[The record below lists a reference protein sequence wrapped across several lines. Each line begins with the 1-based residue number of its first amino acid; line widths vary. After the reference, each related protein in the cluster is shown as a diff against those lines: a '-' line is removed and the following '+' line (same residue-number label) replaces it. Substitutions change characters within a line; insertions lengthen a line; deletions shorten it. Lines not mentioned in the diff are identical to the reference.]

1 MVETLDLAV
10 QIVALLDQIVDLRT
24 VLAVDPLVDQRLDLL
39 VDQAVDLPVDPRL
52 DLPPALEQPLER
64 RQLQIELSA
73 RQCIGLDFEERHPW
87 YDLNVIS
94 VILELCKVSDVPL
107 EHFDARD
114 RITAPL
120 AC

>member
-1 MVETLDLAV
+1 MDLLV
-10 QIVALLDQIVDLRT
+10 DQIVDLLA
-24 VLAVDPLVDQRLDLL
+24 VLVVDPLVDQRLELL

-107 EHFDARD
+107 EHLDARD